1 VSEAAENLT
10 RFLTQADG
18 YNRKSPLVQRVE
30 AEITAMATT
39 IAREVVAE
47 NSDLADVI
55 RRKTREALRSA
66 LNDDPFLNSTVTSA
80 VAKALTSRAL
90 GRDDDET

>member
-1 VSEAAENLT
+1 VLPAGAEPRPSTNCPATMRGMSTEAAESLT

-39 IAREVVAE
+39 IAR
-47 NSDLADVI
+47 
-55 RRKTREALRSA
+55 
-66 LNDDPFLNSTVTSA
+66 
-80 VAKALTSRAL
+80 
-90 GRDDDET
+90 